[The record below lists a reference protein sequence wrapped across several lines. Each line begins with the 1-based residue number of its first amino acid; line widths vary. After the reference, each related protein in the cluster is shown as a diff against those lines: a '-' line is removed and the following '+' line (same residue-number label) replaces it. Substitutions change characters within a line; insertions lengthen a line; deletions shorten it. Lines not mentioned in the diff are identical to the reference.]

1 MNKSNVWS
9 KSFELDVGCT
19 PEKIWHAFI
28 DTANWKQWN
37 PGVKSIQIEG
47 PFLAGTWFAM
57 TLPEGDIIRSQLS
70 EVSTEKCF
78 IDKTWVGETLVSVE
92 HRIEASQFGQ
102 SKLIYTIN
110 TQGPDAQEFGEGI
123 SSDFPEVMAGLAKYL
138 AGQST

>member
-1 MNKSNVWS
+1 MNESNIWS
-9 KSFELDVGCT
+9 KSFELNVGCT
-19 PEKIWHAFI
+19 PEKIWQAFI

-110 TQGPDAQEFGEGI
+110 TQGP
-123 SSDFPEVMAGLAKYL
+123 MLRNLAKAL
-138 AGQST
+138 VRTFRK

>member
-1 MNKSNVWS
+1 
-9 KSFELDVGCT
+9 
-19 PEKIWHAFI
+19 
-28 DTANWKQWN
+28 
-37 PGVKSIQIEG
+37 
-47 PFLAGTWFAM
+47 M